1 MLVPPFDRGALF
13 PRSGELPALQSHP
26 KGRAVARY
34 AKGLL
39 ECFLKVIGEHF
50 QWVMRLRG
58 IVRRV
63 VVDARKLTDYALDLE
78 NPIGRHKA
86 VLFERCLSFT
96 RDNYASLLQQVEFQ
110 ALDTDAHLQRTD
122 QHGQHYRVDLEVT
135 GTEGQQEIVRTGWR
149 VAPRSDEARLVTLYV
164 RRR

>member
-1 MLVPPFDRGALF
+1 
-13 PRSGELPALQSHP
+13 
-26 KGRAVARY
+26 
-34 AKGLL
+34 
-39 ECFLKVIGEHF
+39 
-50 QWVMRLRG
+50 MRLRD

-63 VVDARKLTDYALDLE
+63 VVDAHKLTDYALDPE

-86 VLFERCLSFT
+86 MVFDRRLGFT
-96 RDNYASLLQQVEFQ
+96 RDNYAVLLQQVESR

-135 GTEGQQEIVRTGWR
+135 GTEGQQEIVRTGWL
-149 VAPRSDEARLVTLYV
+149 VAPGSDEARLVTLYV